1 VKTKWPWITL
11 VLALVLALFP
21 PVNDIIHS
29 AFFSGEQLA
38 RSIAQLVLM
47 EFVGVVLVFALIE
60 WGIRWYAAHRRAA
73 ALQIAGQ
80 TSPPK
85 ES

>member
-11 VLALVLALFP
+11 VLALVLALLP
-21 PVNDIIHS
+21 PVNDIVHS

-38 RSIAQLVLM
+38 RSLGQLVVM

-60 WGIRWYAAHRRAA
+60 WGVRWYAARRRTI

-80 TSPPK
+80 ASPTK

>member
-1 VKTKWPWITL
+1 MKTKWPWITL
-11 VLALVLALFP
+11 VLALVLALLP
-21 PVNDIIHS
+21 PVNDIVHS

-38 RSIAQLVLM
+38 RSLGQLVVM

-60 WGIRWYAAHRRAA
+60 WGVRWYAARRRTI

-80 TSPPK
+80 ASPTK